1 VKGTRELFLYS
12 AILLPGGMLMLS
24 KPKKMD
30 GGRDRE
36 AQVHGRKPSGTSDR
50 SGTGAAYIFN

>member
-1 VKGTRELFLYS
+1 
-12 AILLPGGMLMLS
+12 MLS